1 MLLTAIFYWEN
12 IFVYAPLKNLVLF
25 LLTMPVIYDLIKTLF
40 GKNEPN
46 PNKGIKIYA
55 LVLISFYMLDWL
67 AYMIE
72 TQVNDDPSDYFGY
85 AMGYFSLLLLAP
97 IMYSFAKDIFEHSKA
112 PRNIFFI
119 TMFFIGVLIFAF

>member
-119 TMFFIGVLIFAF
+119 TIFFIGVLIFAV

>member
-119 TMFFIGVLIFAF
+119 IMFFIGVLIFAV

>member
-72 TQVNDDPSDYFGY
+72 TQVN
-85 AMGYFSLLLLAP
+85 
-97 IMYSFAKDIFEHSKA
+97 K
-112 PRNIFFI
+112 R
-119 TMFFIGVLIFAF
+119 V

>member
-119 TMFFIGVLIFAF
+119 SMFFIGVLIFAV